1 MGAGW
6 EFRIKRETKEVGG
19 EAKRGRCPG
28 WEVNLFSR
36 LFLLMRKYYSFL
48 EPVICRWVK
57 GAREGQG
64 TVSTLNLEEV
74 NFQHLKICHRQQH
87 GDFSNSVHYVPMMTL
102 VVRAGGSESY
112 HGELRLGSAGGP
124 GQDGDG

>member
-1 MGAGW
+1 MKKC
-6 EFRIKRETKEVGG
+6 F
-19 EAKRGRCPG
+19 
-28 WEVNLFSR
+28 
-36 LFLLMRKYYSFL
+36 SFL

-102 VVRAGGSESY
+102 VVHHAGWSESY

>member
-1 MGAGW
+1 MSW
-6 EFRIKRETKEVGG
+6 LGG
-19 EAKRGRCPG
+19 EP
-28 WEVNLFSR
+28 VFDLFPADEKM
-36 LFLLMRKYYSFL
+36 LFL

-57 GAREGQG
+57 GAREGKG

-87 GDFSNSVHYVPMMTL
+87 GDFSNSVHYVLLCFLISHCCHRSVMTL
-102 VVRAGGSESY
+102 VIRAGRSESY

>member
-1 MGAGW
+1 M
-6 EFRIKRETKEVGG
+6 
-19 EAKRGRCPG
+19 
-28 WEVNLFSR
+28 
-36 LFLLMRKYYSFL
+36 
-48 EPVICRWVK
+48 K

-102 VVRAGGSESY
+102 VVRAGWSESY

>member
-1 MGAGW
+1 M
-6 EFRIKRETKEVGG
+6 
-19 EAKRGRCPG
+19 
-28 WEVNLFSR
+28 
-36 LFLLMRKYYSFL
+36 
-48 EPVICRWVK
+48 K

-74 NFQHLKICHRQQH
+74 NLRFVIVNNMVTSATVYIMFC
-87 GDFSNSVHYVPMMTL
+87 SVASEAVPMMTL
-102 VVRAGGSESY
+102 VVRAGWSESY